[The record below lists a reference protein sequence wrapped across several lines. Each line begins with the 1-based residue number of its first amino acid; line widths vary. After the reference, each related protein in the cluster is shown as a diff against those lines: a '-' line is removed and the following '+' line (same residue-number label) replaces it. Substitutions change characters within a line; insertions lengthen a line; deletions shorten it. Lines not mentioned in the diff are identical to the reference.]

1 MQLDQCEYCEACLD
15 WDNRDLLE
23 HMIIMHPYHVNQR
36 VFETINYLQATEDV
50 ETKQW
55 KEERGL

>member
-1 MQLDQCEYCEACLD
+1 MQLDQCEYCEAYP
-15 WDNRDLLE
+15 RDLLE
-23 HMIIMHPYHVNQR
+23 HLCIIHPYAVNQR